1 MTAMKMSLQ
10 ATLSAISCFDAL
22 GLEQRRELEALCSV
36 QRCEPEQMIFR
47 YGDAGDALYL
57 VAEGAVS
64 VFTHNNAGQE
74 IVLETVSAGG
84 VLGEVAVF
92 GGETRTANAKAA
104 GAAALLRIGRTDV
117 PAALLL
123 CPGLTEMLLGG
134 MAWRLRTSGDKLR
147 HLTTFDIN
155 AMKREQLTPF
165 DRACARVVDV
175 LGSVP
180 FLATFVFGCAA
191 WIVFRPF
198 HDAKLD
204 YLALTL
210 AALGL
215 LVTLLVLLNQKRE
228 EKNAAVVDAEE
239 SFAIRQAAKE
249 LQYLHEKL
257 DAVLSRAD
265 TRRE

>member
-1 MTAMKMSLQ
+1 MTGTMLPLAAL
-10 ATLSAISCFDAL
+10 AAIPCFHALSPDARHQM
-22 GLEQRRELEALCSV
+22 EPLCSV
-36 QRCEPEQMIFR
+36 QPYGPEQVIFL

-57 VAEGAVS
+57 IVEGAVE
-64 VFTHNNAGQE
+64 VYTHNNAGRE
-74 IVLETVSAGG
+74 IVLETVGTGG
-84 VLGEVAVF
+84 VLGEVALF

-104 GAAALLRIGRTDV
+104 GATVLLRIERPDV
-117 PAALLL
+117 PKALALCPALTELLL
-123 CPGLTEMLLGG
+123 TD
-134 MAWRLRTSGDKLR
+134 MARRLRTSGDKLR

-165 DRACARVVDV
+165 DRACGRVVDV

-180 FLATFVFGCAA
+180 FLAVLVVMLAG
-191 WIVFRPF
+191 WIAFRPF
-198 HDAKLD
+198 HDDHLD
-204 YLALTL
+204 YLALAL

-215 LVTLLVLLNQKRE
+215 FVTLLVLLNQKRE

-257 DAVLSRAD
+257 DLVLSQNPPRP
-265 TRRE
+265 

>member
-1 MTAMKMSLQ
+1 MIGSMLPQ
-10 ATLSAISCFDAL
+10 AALAAIPCFHALSADA
-22 GLEQRRELEALCSV
+22 RRELEPFCSV
-36 QRCEPEQMIFR
+36 QPYGPEQVIFL

-57 VAEGAVS
+57 VVEGAVE
-64 VFTHNNAGQE
+64 VYTHNNAGQE
-74 IVLETVSAGG
+74 IVLEMIGAGG
-84 VLGEVAVF
+84 VLGEVALF

-104 GAAALLRIGRTDV
+104 GATVLLRIERKDV
-117 PAALLL
+117 SKALAL
-123 CPGLTEMLLGG
+123 CPALTETLLSD
-134 MAWRLRTSGDKLR
+134 MARRLRTSGDKLR

-155 AMKREQLTPF
+155 AMKREQMTPF
-165 DRACARVVDV
+165 DRACGQVVEV

-180 FLATFVFGCAA
+180 FLAVLVAGFAG

-198 HDAKLD
+198 HDDKLD
-204 YLALTL
+204 GLSLALG
-210 AALGL
+210 ALGL

-257 DAVLSRAD
+257 DVALSQNPPSPQ
-265 TRRE
+265 